1 MARSTRGRRR
11 SSTGSLSHAD
21 VSQKRGSTSSKQS
34 GLDADSRGILSG
46 LQAGEGNQEEDRAE
60 QSKATARTRKET
72 GSDASRNEG
81 FIGEVDRQVVSETDQ
96 IRVTKLD
103 IGNGY
108 LINQEYLQYEPLT
121 DRKVITHVTSVFMP
135 K

>member
-34 GLDADSRGILSG
+34 GLDADTGGIFPG
-46 LQAGEGNQEEDRAE
+46 LQAGEGNQEEDRKE
-60 QSKATARTRKET
+60 QSKTTARTGKET
-72 GSDASRNEG
+72 GSNASRDEG

>member
-11 SSTGSLSHAD
+11 SSTGSFSHAD

-34 GLDADSRGILSG
+34 GLDADSRGILPG
-46 LQAGEGNQEEDRAE
+46 LQAGEGNQEEDRKE
-60 QSKATARTRKET
+60 QSKTTPRTGKET
-72 GSDASRNEG
+72 GSNASRNEG
-81 FIGEVDRQVVSETDQ
+81 FIGEINRQVVSETDQ

>member
-11 SSTGSLSHAD
+11 PSAGSLSHAD
-21 VSQKRGSTSSKQS
+21 VSQKRGSTSREQNR
-34 GLDADSRGILSG
+34 LDADSRGILPG
-46 LQAGEGNQEEDRAE
+46 LQAREGNQEENRAE
-60 QSKATARTRKET
+60 QSEATARTGKET
-72 GSDASRNEG
+72 GSNASRDEG
-81 FIGEVDRQVVSETDQ
+81 FIGEVDREVVSETDQ
-96 IRVTKLD
+96 IRVTKQD

>member
-11 SSTGSLSHAD
+11 PSVGSRSHAD
-21 VSQKRGSTSSKQS
+21 VSQKPSSTSREKS
-34 GLDADSRGILSG
+34 GLDADSRAILPG
-46 LQAGEGNQEEDRAE
+46 LQAGKGNQKEDRAE
-60 QSKATARTRKET
+60 QSEATARTGKET
-72 GSDASRNEG
+72 GSDASRDEG